1 MSKLFTVV
9 EIYREDSCGIAVW
22 RTEKKRERLDVGG
35 EDLGDSPESFS
46 HAFARTLLVA
56 RNDPPTHSCW
66 RSVVDDNGNPIF
78 RNNICLEDRRLAS
91 CDAAGVCIYICI
103 CVCVYVCMRCTR
115 CSIPIVTSF
124 ILFFNLFCDIKC

>member
-1 MSKLFTVV
+1 M
-9 EIYREDSCGIAVW
+9 IYSYPPSCQNYSPWLKYTEDSCGIAVW

-35 EDLGDSPESFS
+35 EDLGDSPESSS

-78 RNNICLEDRRLAS
+78 RNNICLEDRRLTS
-91 CDAAGVCIYICI
+91 CDAAGVCLY
-103 CVCVYVCMRCTR
+103 VYVCAVRGAPFL
-115 CSIPIVTSF
+115 S
-124 ILFFNLFCDIKC
+124 